1 MPFCVHEIT
10 CGTYFPFWKYLC
22 SGYLQESSP
31 MSVSQKDEMS
41 LKVSV
46 MVKNKMS
53 DKNSV
58 ASRKLISLQQNE
70 KKRSQDNNH
79 VRRDLMDL
87 NWSMWGT
94 FYSESFLESLFWNN
108 ICRQY
113 VISLYIHHLINTG
126 WQFRKKKKK
135 CIWAKFATYSKRG
148 FCLFVLFVGWL
159 GVVFYFF
166 IL

>member
-1 MPFCVHEIT
+1 
-10 CGTYFPFWKYLC
+10 
-22 SGYLQESSP
+22 

-87 NWSMWGT
+87 N
-94 FYSESFLESLFWNN
+94 
-108 ICRQY
+108 
-113 VISLYIHHLINTG
+113 
-126 WQFRKKKKK
+126 
-135 CIWAKFATYSKRG
+135 
-148 FCLFVLFVGWL
+148 
-159 GVVFYFF
+159 
-166 IL
+166 